1 MSKKAKKK
9 LNKILISLFLF
20 ILTAIYF
27 TFLEEPINNLLNNKK
42 GQAEPVSLE
51 RKELSKNTIDIHYI
65 DVGQADCILITN
77 KKQNILIDA
86 GNNNDGQKL
95 VKYFESLGI
104 NEFEYVF
111 ATHPHE
117 DHIGGMDDIIRS
129 FKIKKFYMPDVVT
142 TSKTFEDMLDALEEK
157 NIEVEIPKVD
167 TKFSSL
173 NAEFN
178 ILYVGNDENNLNDS
192 SIVFKMTYQN
202 KSFLFTGDASSNV
215 ESKILN
221 KDISADVLKVGHHGS
236 KYSSSVSFLK
246 KVNPKYAIIQ
256 VGKNNIYNHPTE
268 ETLNKLKKN
277 NIKVLRTDI
286 DGTIILSTNG
296 TNIEF
301 RKVETDTNG

>member
-1 MSKKAKKK
+1 M
-9 LNKILISLFLF
+9 
-20 ILTAIYF
+20 
-27 TFLEEPINNLLNNKK
+27 
-42 GQAEPVSLE
+42 
-51 RKELSKNTIDIHYI
+51 
-65 DVGQADCILITN
+65 
-77 KKQNILIDA
+77 
-86 GNNNDGQKL
+86 
-95 VKYFESLGI
+95 
-104 NEFEYVF
+104 
-111 ATHPHE
+111 
-117 DHIGGMDDIIRS
+117 
-129 FKIKKFYMPDVVT
+129 
-142 TSKTFEDMLDALEEK
+142 
-157 NIEVEIPKVD
+157 
-167 TKFSSL
+167 
-173 NAEFN
+173 
-178 ILYVGNDENNLNDS
+178 
-192 SIVFKMTYQN
+192 QN